1 MDQHKKIRDTINQL
15 NKFIDKDAEVIAS
28 NQVGENMFE
37 IISLLQGQL
46 TDGEIGPSG
55 VSAPTYASYTR
66 LIAYNELEASGGRSP
81 RNPRKS
87 GKWNFEWSGTFYDSM
102 GIQPTD
108 EGFEI
113 KADPRSIA
121 DLQSKVAPGL
131 MQLSKKNMKFVF
143 KTYIEPEI
151 GAKVLDIINKA
162 R

>member
-1 MDQHKKIRDTINQL
+1 MDQHKKIREAINKL
-15 NKFIDKDAEVIAS
+15 NKFIDKDAEVIAADA
-28 NQVGENMFE
+28 VGENMFE

-46 TDGEIGPSG
+46 TDGEIGPKG
-55 VSAPTYASYTR
+55 VDAPTYASYTR
-66 LIAYNELEASGGRSP
+66 LLAYNELKDSGGRSP

-87 GKWNFEWSGTFYDSM
+87 GKWNFEWSGHFFDSM
-102 GIQPTD
+102 GLEAKK

-121 DLQSKVAPGL
+121 ELQQSVGSGL
-131 MQLSKKNMKFVF
+131 MELSDENRKFVF

-151 GAKVLDIINKA
+151 GSKVLDIINKT